1 MWKDI
6 LRLNVLLRGVA
17 KCEIGNG
24 TIICFSENL
33 WQDGVLAQKY
43 PRLAT
48 FAKQDS
54 ISVQEAMQA
63 EELDT
68 FFMLPLS
75 VEALD
80 ELEPLHY
87 KRKNL
92 NGYQDW
98 TLPSVPTDGGLD
110 GDDGGDGRR
119 DNSVPM
125 SRRMMTSMPGNAQ
138 TPDRRT
144 TTVTTS
150 IPASTATNA
159 CMRVRL
165 A

>member
-1 MWKDI
+1 MELGSFLWKDI

-92 NGYQDW
+92 NGYQ
-98 TLPSVPTDGGLD
+98 LGLD
-110 GDDGGDGRR
+110 SAVRSHRWRPGWRR
-119 DNSVPM
+119 
-125 SRRMMTSMPGNAQ
+125 RW
-138 TPDRRT
+138 
-144 TTVTTS
+144 
-150 IPASTATNA
+150 
-159 CMRVRL
+159 
-165 A
+165 